1 MKQGT
6 LTINAGSSSI
16 KFALFELNGATAG
29 LASRPS
35 LSGQIDGIGA
45 QAKLVAKDGD
55 GQHFPEVALAAGIHH
70 KEAFDELL
78 GWLSARNKDDWRI
91 SMVGHRVVHGGEL
104 YSQPMV
110 LTPAVQ
116 AELEQFIVLA
126 PLHQP
131 HNLAGI
137 RALSAL
143 LPDVPQVACFDTA
156 FHRTQPRV
164 AQLFAIPKALS
175 AEGVKR
181 YGFHGLSYEYIARV
195 LPQHSHRAAGRV
207 VVAHLG
213 NGASMCAMH
222 GLHSQG
228 TSMGFT
234 AIDGLMMGTRTGAL
248 DPGVILYLLENKGMG
263 LKELTDLLYKQSGLL
278 GVSGISQDMRT
289 LLASDDP
296 AANDA
301 VELFCYRAITQ
312 IGSLTAALGG
322 LDALVFT
329 GGIGEHAAEIRRRI
343 AEGCAWLGLEF
354 DAPAN
359 AANRMRI
366 STASSRIDA
375 LVIPTDEEWMI
386 AHHTRNLLGGAA
398 SQLATT
404 AN

>member
-1 MKQGT
+1 MKRAA

-16 KFALFELNGATAG
+16 KFALFELGEGQND
-29 LASRPS
+29 LARHPS

-45 QAKLVAKDGD
+45 DAKLVARNAEGKK
-55 GQHFPEVALAAGIHH
+55 FPELVLASGIHH

-78 GWLSARNKDDWRI
+78 RWLAAHNGDAWQI
-91 SMVGHRVVHGGEL
+91 TMVGHRVVHGGEL

-116 AELEQFIVLA
+116 AELEQFVVLA

-143 LPDVPQVACFDTA
+143 LTDVPQVGCFDTA

-164 AQLFAIPKALS
+164 AQLFAIPKALTE
-175 AEGVKR
+175 EGVKR

-195 LPQHSHRAAGRV
+195 LPQHTDKASGKV
-207 VVAHLG
+207 IVAHLG
-213 NGASMCAMH
+213 NGASMCAME
-222 GLHSQG
+222 GLRSQA

-263 LKELTDLLYKQSGLL
+263 LKELTNLLYKQSGLL

-289 LLASDDP
+289 LLASNDP
-296 AANDA
+296 AATDA
-301 VELFCYRAITQ
+301 VELFCYRAVTQ
-312 IGSLTAALGG
+312 IGALAAAIGG

-329 GGIGEHAAEIRRRI
+329 GGIGEHAAEIRRLI
-343 AEGCAWLGLEF
+343 VEGCAWLGLEF
-354 DAPAN
+354 DAAAN
-359 AANRMRI
+359 ATNDIRI
-366 STASSRIDA
+366 SSAGSRVDA

-386 AHHTRNLLGGAA
+386 AHHSLKLLGNR
-398 SQLATT
+398 